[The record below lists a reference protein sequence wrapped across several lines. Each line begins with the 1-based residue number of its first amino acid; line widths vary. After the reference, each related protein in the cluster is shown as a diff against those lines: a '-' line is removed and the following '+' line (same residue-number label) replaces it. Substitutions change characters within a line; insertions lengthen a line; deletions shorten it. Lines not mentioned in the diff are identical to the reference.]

1 LANYKQL
8 VKQTVGLDD
17 EIEEPNL
24 ENKPIIINFDTK
36 DAKEKHADMLN
47 SLLSSILKKRENQIN
62 EEDGGG
68 DSEEE
73 DSPANRMGSGKYLA
87 ALGGSDE
94 RQEAKQ
100 PKQFI
105 KMLKKFLKKNQYK
118 KED

>member
-1 LANYKQL
+1 MY
-8 VKQTVGLDD
+8 
-17 EIEEPNL
+17 I
-24 ENKPIIINFDTK
+24 
-36 DAKEKHADMLN
+36 
-47 SLLSSILKKRENQIN
+47 
-62 EEDGGG
+62 
-68 DSEEE
+68 
-73 DSPANRMGSGKYLA
+73 MGSGKYLA